1 MVRVQTSSGSI
12 ANDYWSVLR
21 ITIAPRFS
29 SHFHA
34 SRGFSDSPPTSIKVA
49 PHFPQREVGRH
60 HIGRGLKL
68 CLAVE
73 DISLQRLGEKD
84 GVLLSGSMV
93 TDAVVKLATSLVEL
107 ISARKSFKR
116 IASPK
121 GVVRMMSVM

>member
-1 MVRVQTSSGSI
+1 MVRVSTSSGSS

-29 SHFHA
+29 SHCHA
-34 SRGFSDSPPTSIKVA
+34 SRRFSDSPLTSIKVA
-49 PHFPQREVGRH
+49 PHLLLREVGRY
-60 HIGRGLKL
+60 HIGEDRGYALRWK
-68 CLAVE
+68 
-73 DISLQRLGEKD
+73 IYPFSGWGEKD
-84 GVLLSGSMV
+84 GVLLPGSMV